1 MLRAVVACR
10 KESVTTTES
19 EVGRIMP
26 VKLVDQD
33 GHAFGQPEL
42 RGHVWIAAIMLT
54 SCTMMC
60 PVMAERM
67 AHLQKLLPSHAAS
80 IRLLSITVDPEKD
93 TPAVLSAY
101 GKRFHRDPD
110 SWTFV
115 TGDTQPLFE
124 VINGGYKPAPSM
136 KGTFDHGDTLVLVD
150 GDGRIRGYYRK
161 DDSGV
166 TRMFADADRLAL
178 ASSASA
184 SR

>member
-1 MLRAVVACR
+1 M
-10 KESVTTTES
+10 
-19 EVGRIMP
+19 
-26 VKLVDQD
+26 
-33 GHAFGQPEL
+33 
-42 RGHVWIAAIMLT
+42 MLT

-60 PVMAERM
+60 PLMAERM
-67 AHLQKLLPSHAAS
+67 AYLQKLLPSHAAS

-93 TPAVLSAY
+93 TPTVLFSY

-115 TGDTQPLFE
+115 TGETQPIFE
-124 VINGGYKPAPSM
+124 SVNAGYNRAGM
-136 KGTFDHGDTLVLVD
+136 KGSFDHGDTLVLVD

-166 TRMFADADRLAL
+166 ARMFADADRLAL
-178 ASSASA
+178 ASSESA